1 MSECTLGEERT
12 ARGRPRSKARRAAG
26 GLVGLAAVLLAGAPL
41 AASATT
47 TAPNDPFFPQ
57 QWNMTQ
63 VGAPTAWTRSTG
75 SGVIIGVVDTGVDL
89 THQDLAGKI
98 IATTDCV
105 GSGGAESGCTGSG
118 QDDNGHG
125 THVSGI
131 AAADTN
137 NGMGVAGMA
146 PSAKLVV
153 AKALDSSGSG
163 NFNDVNAGIE
173 WVVDHGARVVNLSL
187 GSDLPGLG
195 GLVGGSL
202 TSGVDY
208 AWSHGAVTVIAA
220 GNQNFFGLGSSNYG
234 NVNAVIVG
242 ATGPHKEVAPYSS
255 PLGNAKWA
263 LVAPGG
269 DGTDAQGNPVCTGT
283 AQASCIV
290 STYWSSS
297 NATSEYA
304 YDQGTSMAT
313 PMVSGALALLL
324 ATGMTPT
331 QAVDRLLASADKSVS
346 CGSDCAGLLDAA
358 AAVGAGTSG
367 GGAPGATTTSAPGGR
382 KTVGNTS
389 ATTSPSSSP
398 TLAPGTGLPAQT
410 GPSVPQAP
418 TTSTVASGPA
428 LPLEQT
434 GSSSAVAKAGTAAR
448 AHSKGPS
455 TPYAVGGAAA
465 LLLLGLGGALGYVR
479 LTGVRAGAER

>member
-1 MSECTLGEERT
+1 MG
-12 ARGRPRSKARRAAG
+12 ARRCRSVARRAAG
-26 GLVGLAAVLLAGAPL
+26 GLAGLAAAVLAGAPL
-41 AASATT
+41 TASAVG

-63 VGAPTAWTRSTG
+63 VAAPAAWTRSTG
-75 SGVIIGVVDTGVDL
+75 AGVIIGVVDTGVDL
-89 THQDLAGKI
+89 THQDLAGKVV
-98 IATTDCV
+98 ATTDCV
-105 GSGGAESGCTGSG
+105 GSGGTESACTGSG

-137 NGMGVAGMA
+137 NGLGVAGMA

-195 GLVGGSL
+195 DLVGGSL

-234 NVNAVIVG
+234 NANAVIVG

-269 DGTDAQGNPVCTGT
+269 DGTDAKGNPVCTGT

-290 STYWSSS
+290 STYWSSA

-346 CGSDCAGLLDAA
+346 CGSDCAGLLDAG
-358 AAVGAGTSG
+358 AAVGASTSG
-367 GGAPGATTTSAPGGR
+367 GVAPGATTTSSPGR
-382 KTVGNTS
+382 RTTAGNTTAS
-389 ATTSPSSSP
+389 TSPSSSSP
-398 TLAPGTGLPAQT
+398 VLAPGTGLPAQT
-410 GPSVPQAP
+410 APSVPQAP
-418 TTSTVASGPA
+418 TTSTIASGPA

-434 GSSSAVAKAGTAAR
+434 GRSSAVARAGTAAR
-448 AHSKGPS
+448 AHSKGSSAPF
-455 TPYAVGGAAA
+455 AIGGVAA
-465 LLLLGLGGALGYVR
+465 LLLLGLVGALGYLR
-479 LTGVRAGAER
+479 QAGIRAGAGR